1 MQNPGDMDKRGPG
14 KTKPGYRCRP
24 IRKKEIPGLFIALI
38 VFANFMAES
47 DSVIRILGC
56 VVTAVAVLI
65 HLCGSG
71 HDSPVV

>member
-1 MQNPGDMDKRGPG
+1 MQKPGDMDKRGPG
-14 KTKPGYRCRP
+14 TTKPEYRCRP
-24 IRKKEIPGLFIALI
+24 IRKRDIPGLVIALV
-38 VFANFMAES
+38 VFANFMAAS

-65 HLCGSG
+65 HLCGPG